1 MGTSGDNNGS
11 HIPTQS
17 EKEGSVIIDTNGLEI
32 KKLEEENKNLKDDN
46 EALLK
51 QIEQFNLDI
60 LPEKSVNSKKNNNK
74 KISTNKI
81 KNNFNSNEIKFTH
94 STGISTTIMV
104 NDSTTVGE
112 VITQLYTK
120 MNIPK
125 ELRIFS

>member
-1 MGTSGDNNGS
+1 M
-11 HIPTQS
+11 
-17 EKEGSVIIDTNGLEI
+17 
-32 KKLEEENKNLKDDN
+32 LKDDN

-125 ELRIFS
+125 EKKLALLLNATCFNSGCNDQNKFKNLLTKQNPDEVILVLEK